1 MILLARVYRD
11 EVVKYE
17 HEGASSVRELWR
29 RYASVLI
36 RYLVVRLLDGTIGV
50 LDFERSGMA
59 EDGLFVQGTRW
70 PSYEAAVTS
79 CVMSYDDPPTFT
91 DGPDENV
98 TRVSRS
104 TIFLTHERNKP

>member
-1 MILLARVYRD
+1 MILLARVYPD
-11 EVVKYE
+11 EVVKYD

-29 RYASVLI
+29 RYAPSWT
-36 RYLVVRLLDGTIGV
+36 RYLVVRLLDRTIGV
-50 LDFERSGMA
+50 LDFGRSGIT
-59 EDGLFVQGTRW
+59 EEGLFVQGTRW

-79 CVMSYDDPPTFT
+79 CVMSYDNPPTFT